1 MDDTSSKGSAH
12 GKESGADEQGAQ
24 AHLWRVTIS
33 SRRVF
38 WPHLLQCMSPV
49 LAQSGH
55 PAVEADIA
63 GDALTEP
70 DL

>member
-1 MDDTSSKGSAH
+1 MDDTNSKGSAH

-24 AHLWRVTIS
+24 ARPWRITIS

-38 WPHLLQCMSPV
+38 WPHLLQFMSPL

-55 PAVEADIA
+55 PAVEAAIA
-63 GDALTEP
+63 GDAFTEP